1 MNDVKMK
8 EVYITLN
15 EKDFRCLVRG
25 GMLSI
30 THSKSNV
37 LTNICL
43 KDIGY
48 TSIHNAIVEAE
59 EGKEKVYE
67 NRTREI

>member
-1 MNDVKMK
+1 MK
-8 EVYITLN
+8 KELYITLD

-30 THSKSNV
+30 MHNKANV
-37 LTNICL
+37 LFNICL

-48 TSIHNAIVEAE
+48 IEMYKTIDDVS
-59 EGKEKVYE
+59 EGKDKIYE